1 MERLTCVWSISKSG
15 GKEFLLSDVLN
26 GLNMQMLIYLMCLWQ
41 NGAQRYGEVVP
52 AGILY
57 MPVKSTPATLG
68 RNATQA
74 EIDKARAKACR
85 MSGMVLDHSLVID
98 GMEDDGKGIFIPVR
112 REKDGGVKGTLI
124 NLTQLSRL
132 QKKDGWHFNG
142 NGRKPT
148 SGRNW
153 RCAKLWSRIRPR
165 VRLVRL

>member
-1 MERLTCVWSISKSG
+1 
-15 GKEFLLSDVLN
+15 
-26 GLNMQMLIYLMCLWQ
+26 
-41 NGAQRYGEVVP
+41 
-52 AGILY
+52 

-132 QKKDGWHFNG
+132 QKKMDGILTEMGESLHRGEIGAVPSFGAGYDRVCDWCDYKSVCG
-142 NGRKPT
+142 YEPGAPVRPIE
-148 SGRNW
+148 
-153 RCAKLWSRIRPR
+153 KLTHAQSLECLEKEETRHG
-165 VRLVRL
+165 